1 MLKQKLFLILSLI
14 LFCGAAAFA
23 QAMSDEQVLQYVK
36 DGMQQGKD
44 QRQLATELA
53 RRGVTR
59 EQAER
64 VKKLYENQKPTAES
78 TVGTVQ
84 VEDRL
89 REQVK
94 EDASTALEPEP
105 EQPTVNDVFGR
116 NTSSTPAT

>member
-64 VKKLYENQKPTAES
+64 VKKLYADCRKYGGNGS
-78 TVGTVQ
+78 G
-84 VEDRL
+84 
-89 REQVK
+89 
-94 EDASTALEPEP
+94 
-105 EQPTVNDVFGR
+105 GR
-116 NTSSTPAT
+116 PSA